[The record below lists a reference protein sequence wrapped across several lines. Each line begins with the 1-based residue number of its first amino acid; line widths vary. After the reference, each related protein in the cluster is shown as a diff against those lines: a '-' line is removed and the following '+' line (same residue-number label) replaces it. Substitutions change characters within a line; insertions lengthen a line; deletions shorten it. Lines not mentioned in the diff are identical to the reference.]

1 MTVENTLATPG
12 QIIMRTTTTIQ
23 RGAASTWRT
32 AASEVLHG
40 IAARATHHWSARR
53 DNLWLTAISAPLAL
67 TATGLLGQ
75 WVTWPLVLLAVAA
88 CSPGW
93 RWSWLF
99 TLELAFVSTDWA
111 YVGTVWLASSL
122 SNVVPIGLAWAAF
135 PLALAG
141 AGAWNR
147 HRHNRP
153 EAYFSLTN
161 PRR

>member
-1 MTVENTLATPG
+1 V
-12 QIIMRTTTTIQ
+12 
-23 RGAASTWRT
+23 
-32 AASEVLHG
+32 ASEALRV
-40 IAARATHHWSARR
+40 IAARATHAWSSRR

-99 TLELAFVSTDWA
+99 ALELAFVSTDWA
-111 YVGTVWLASSL
+111 YVGTVWLAASL
-122 SNVVPIGLAWAAF
+122 NNVVPVGVAWAAF

-153 EAYFSLTN
+153 EAYFSLTH